1 MFAKCSQS
9 RLYIFLEKEEVSR
22 MYPLLNHYDC
32 LAEESC
38 NMPKGYVQWSDVLE
52 KEVYVGGQ
60 VSWAKVKSVQ
70 RSIEKSTRSY
80 GKVCQY

>member
-1 MFAKCSQS
+1 
-9 RLYIFLEKEEVSR
+9 
-22 MYPLLNHYDC
+22 
-32 LAEESC
+32 
-38 NMPKGYVQWSDVLE
+38 MPKGYVQWSDVLE